1 MSYVHTAHLV
11 LKPEFID
18 RFKARIRRHA
28 QTCLDAE
35 AGCSVFRTF
44 QDRDDPTRFMM
55 YEVYADK
62 EADTIHRNTP
72 RFKQLREEIDDWVT
86 NRDWWFWDEFSE
98 A

>member
-11 LKPEFID
+11 LRPEFID
-18 RFKARIRRHA
+18 RFKSRIRRHA
-28 QTCLDAE
+28 QMCLDTE

-55 YEVYADK
+55 YEVYTDK

-72 RFKQLREEIDDWVT
+72 NFKQLREEIDDWVT
-86 NRDWWFWDEFSE
+86 NRDWWFWEEFSE